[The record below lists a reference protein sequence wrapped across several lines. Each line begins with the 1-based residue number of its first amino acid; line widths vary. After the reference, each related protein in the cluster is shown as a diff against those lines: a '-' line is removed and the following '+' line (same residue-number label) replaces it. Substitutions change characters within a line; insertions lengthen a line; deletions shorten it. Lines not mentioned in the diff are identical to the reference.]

1 MFLVLERLFRV
12 ADSPQACSLICTLC
26 IDVHVVVYLYTVYAL
41 MFFVPL
47 NIVVRNFNLLLSKEV
62 KNSDHVYFQFT
73 LMDVA
78 LSALMILEV
87 DSCQ

>member
-47 NIVVRNFNLLLSKEV
+47 NIVVRKF
-62 KNSDHVYFQFT
+62 
-73 LMDVA
+73 
-78 LSALMILEV
+78 
-87 DSCQ
+87 